1 MNLNHRS
8 KYSAV
13 AAAVAV
19 ACAVGANSGAEA
31 ATNLSGA
38 TLTLASQFIAAASAS
53 ATQNVTFGA
62 SIGADYVSGD
72 RVKVVLAGAS
82 FQTTAALSSPT
93 GTAASGTCTLSV
105 IGFADANTVNY
116 RVPSSG
122 MTNGTPCVF
131 TLPIKTNTVG
141 TAATLSFSSQFS
153 TGETLEAATTAR
165 NVITT
170 ADQFSASVVKTLA
183 GVVDVEK
190 ARYHFASDDTS
201 GASTIAGNESQLV
214 LSLGNATDAM
224 SSVGRASVAAAT
236 ITVTGDFTWLDDE
249 STGFGTCAAGDLSGG
264 NAVAVLVQASGVA
277 QTGSLN
283 CGTLSYVISGSAAG
297 EFTGG
302 LVTIAMGKANAAT
315 STAGTYDRTI
325 PAPQSY
331 SAGVTFSYFS
341 SGTAATARSEA
352 ELAATTSAGSFTLN
366 GSTIYV
372 PFLPYNSSTSRVVY
386 LTNRS
391 DQSGAVTATGI
402 ADGTG
407 AVCPSFTVTT
417 TAKANGV
424 TLLTSGIDAGIRA
437 CYGADF
443 DGKVALTI
451 VSNIPGGKAEIFS
464 AYNRNGSLTSVTNS
478 SNGRDSTNTRN

>member
-19 ACAVGANSGAEA
+19 ACAVGANTGADA
-31 ATNLSGA
+31 ATNLNNP
-38 TLTLASQFIAAASAS
+38 TLTLSSQYIAAASAS
-53 ATQNVTFGA
+53 ASQNVTFGA

-72 RVKVVLAGAS
+72 RVKVILAGAE
-82 FQTTAALSSPT
+82 FQTSSALAVPT

-122 MTNGTPCVF
+122 MSNGTPCVF
-131 TLPIKTNTVG
+131 TLPIKTSTVG
-141 TAATLSFSSQFS
+141 TSATLSFSSQFS

-165 NVITT
+165 NVIKT

-190 ARYHFASDDTS
+190 ARYHFAADDTS
-201 GASTIAGNESQLV
+201 GGSTLGGNESQLV
-214 LSLGNATDAM
+214 LSLANATDAM
-224 SSVGRASVAAAT
+224 SPVGQASVAAVT
-236 ITVTGDFTWLDDE
+236 ITVTGDFTWLDDQ
-249 STGFGTCAAGDLSGG
+249 SSGFGTCTAGDLTGG
-264 NAVAVLVQASGVA
+264 NAQAVLVQASGVA
-277 QTGSLN
+277 QAGSLN

-302 LVTIAMGKANAAT
+302 HVTIAMGKTNAAS

-331 SAGVTFSYFS
+331 STGVTFSYFS
-341 SGTAATARSEA
+341 SGTAATALSA
-352 ELAATTSAGSFTLN
+352 TELAATTSAGAFTLN

-372 PFLPYNSSTSRVVY
+372 PFLPYNSSTTRVVY

-391 DQSGAVTATGI
+391 DQEGGVSASAI

-407 AVCPSFTVTT
+407 AACPSFEVA

-464 AYNRNGSLTSVTNS
+464 AYNRNGSLTGVANS
-478 SNGRDSTNTRN
+478 SNGRDSNNTRN